1 MARGPSALEIDA
13 GEAVDPAESS
23 AGRGRGTLKLDPI
36 LFYAT
41 VLLIAVTC
49 VPIALAPEQASV
61 LVTSIYDWIA
71 GEFGLLYQWMTL
83 GAAIVLA
90 VIAFGRH
97 GRRRLGGD
105 DATPDYNRLSWM
117 AMMFC
122 AGIGAGL
129 LYWAPIEWA
138 FYLDE
143 PPFGLAAGS
152 PMAREWAATYGIF
165 HWGFS
170 AWCIYCLPAIAIAW
184 PYYQRGIP
192 YLRLSTALAGL
203 LGDDIGNRPL
213 GRAVDFVFI
222 VALIAGAGT
231 SLGLATPMIA
241 ACVGALFGIPESLG
255 LDIAIAAVA
264 AALFAGSVYLGL
276 DRGIRRLSDL
286 NAGIA
291 ISFAALVLLVG
302 PTAFA
307 LKLGTNSLGLTIQH
321 FVRLNTWT
329 DPILA
334 SGFIENWSIFYW
346 AWWLAYAPFVGI
358 FAARISRGR
367 TLREMI
373 FAMVGFG
380 TLGCALFYVALGNTA
395 MWMDMQGLAPVA
407 KLVAD
412 GVGDT
417 AIATFVAALPLQ
429 PLMLVA
435 FVAMAFIFVATT
447 YDSASYAIAAVA
459 TRGLVAG
466 ANPARWHRVFWALA
480 LMALPVTLMTMG
492 GLRAI
497 QSAVL
502 VASVPLLAIG
512 LAMTVA
518 LFKSLREA

>member
-1 MARGPSALEIDA
+1 MEPATGAAEVGAAA
-13 GEAVDPAESS
+13 GGGGRVTPKAKAGVPQVD
-23 AGRGRGTLKLDPI
+23 
-36 LFYAT
+36 T
-41 VLLIAVTC
+41 VLFAATAALIMATC
-49 VPIALAPEQASV
+49 VPIALAPDQAEV
-61 LVTSIYDWIA
+61 FVTDVYDWIA

-83 GAAIVLA
+83 GATVVLA

-97 GRRRLGGD
+97 GAKRLGGA
-105 DATPDYNRLSWM
+105 DARPDYNRLSWM

-143 PPFGLAAGS
+143 PPFGLAPGS
-152 PMAREWAATYGIF
+152 APAREWAATYGIF

-170 AWCIYCLPAIAIAW
+170 AWCIYCLPAVAIAW
-184 PYYQRGIP
+184 PYYQRRIP

-203 LGDDIGNRPL
+203 LGDDIGSRPL

-222 VALIAGAGT
+222 IALVAGAGT
-231 SLGLATPMIA
+231 SLGLSTPMIA
-241 ACVGALFGIPESLG
+241 ACVSALVGIPESLG
-255 LDIAIAAVA
+255 LDIAIAGVA
-264 AALFAGSVYLGL
+264 AALFAASVYLGL
-276 DRGIRRLSDL
+276 ERGIKRLSDV
-286 NAGIA
+286 NAAIA
-291 ISFAALVLLVG
+291 IGFATLVLVLG

-307 LKLGTNSLGLTIQH
+307 LKLGTNSLGLTVQH
-321 FVRLNTWT
+321 FARLNTWT
-329 DPILA
+329 DPILE
-334 SGFIENWSIFYW
+334 SGFIENWSVFYW
-346 AWWLAYAPFVGI
+346 AWWLAYAPFIGI
-358 FAARISRGR
+358 FATRISRGR

-395 MWMDMQGLAPVA
+395 MWMDMQGVAPVQA
-407 KLVAD
+407 LVAQ
-412 GVGDT
+412 GAGDT

-429 PLMLVA
+429 PLPLAA
-435 FVAMAFIFVATT
+435 FVVMALIFVATT
-447 YDSASYAIAAVA
+447 YDSASYTIAAVA

-466 ANPARWHRVFWALA
+466 ANPARWHRVFWAMA
-480 LMALPVTLMTMG
+480 LMALPATLMMMG

-512 LAMTVA
+512 AAMTVA
-518 LFKSLREA
+518 LFRSLRHA

>member
-1 MARGPSALEIDA
+1 MEPKSGAIGKPGDAVGRSRAKTERRAAALK
-13 GEAVDPAESS
+13 VDSV
-23 AGRGRGTLKLDPI
+23 
-36 LFYAT
+36 LFNAT
-41 VLLIAVTC
+41 VALIVATC
-49 VPIALAPEQASV
+49 LPIALAPEQAAEF
-61 LVTSIYDWIA
+61 VTGIYDWIA
-71 GEFGLLYQWMTL
+71 GELGLLYQWMTL
-83 GAAIVLA
+83 GATIVLA

-97 GRRRLGGD
+97 GGRRLGGED
-105 DATPDYNRLSWM
+105 TRPEYSRLSWI

-143 PPFGLAAGS
+143 PPFGLAPGS

-184 PYYQRGIP
+184 PYYQRRIP

-203 LGDDIGNRPL
+203 LGDDIGRRPL

-222 VALIAGAGT
+222 VALVAGAGT
-231 SLGLATPMIA
+231 SLGLSTPMIA
-241 ACVGALFGIPESLG
+241 ACVGALFGLPESLG
-255 LDIAIAAVA
+255 LDIAIGMAA

-276 DRGIRRLSDL
+276 DRGIKRLSDI

-291 ISFAALVLLVG
+291 IGFAAFVLLLG

-321 FVRLNTWT
+321 FARLNTWT
-329 DPILA
+329 DPILE

-346 AWWLAYAPFVGI
+346 AWWLAYAPFIGI
-358 FAARISRGR
+358 FATRISKGR

-395 MWMDMQGLAPVA
+395 MWMDMQGLAPVQA
-407 KLVAD
+407 LVAE
-412 GVGDT
+412 GAGDT
-417 AIATFVAALPLQ
+417 AIAAFLGALPLQ
-429 PLMLVA
+429 PLPLAA
-435 FVAMAFIFVATT
+435 FVAMALIFVATT
-447 YDSASYAIAAVA
+447 YDSASYTIAAVA

-480 LMALPVTLMTMG
+480 LMALPATLMMMG

-497 QSAVL
+497 QSMVL
-502 VASVPLLAIG
+502 VASLPLLVIGVAI
-512 LAMTVA
+512 TVA
-518 LFKSLREA
+518 LFRSLRET